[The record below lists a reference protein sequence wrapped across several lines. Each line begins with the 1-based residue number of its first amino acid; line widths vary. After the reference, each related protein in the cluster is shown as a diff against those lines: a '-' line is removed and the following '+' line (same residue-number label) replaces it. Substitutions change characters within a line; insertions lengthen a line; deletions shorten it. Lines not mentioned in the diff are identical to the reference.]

1 MLKISL
7 FTKLIAD
14 VWRKILMIAMR
25 ATGITTTETTVL
37 LKSND
42 TPESALGLPGSKWIL
57 GCSPG
62 AASEIASMLDRGENI
77 NIYDVANN
85 YIFQEAD
92 GNLGP
97 WIDVEGSINRD
108 TIDDDWVSYDRT
120 ALDPFTTNRR
130 MRTDDESNETGP
142 DLNNSAD

>member
-7 FTKLIAD
+7 FTKLLAD
-14 VWRKILMIAMR
+14 LWQKILMRALR
-25 ATGITTTETTVL
+25 ATGKTTTETTEL

-62 AASEIASMLDRGENI
+62 AASEIASMLDRRENI
-77 NIYDVANN
+77 NIYDGANN

-92 GNLGP
+92 GNLRS

-108 TIDDDWVSYDRT
+108 AIDDYWVGYGRT
-120 ALDPFTTNRR
+120 ALDPFITNRR
-130 MRTDDESNETGP
+130 MGTDDESNETGS
-142 DLNNSAD
+142 DLDNSAD